1 MKLPIFKLEEYL
13 SEREFN
19 CEIMFSG
26 SDMETYQMHELLN
39 LASPQTKEIW
49 DSLNLSYTHPKGHP
63 ILLEEI
69 NKRYQLPSSFE
80 NICTFNGA
88 EEAIYVALTNI
99 LNKDDH
105 AIVFSPCYQSLKDLP
120 KHLCEVSELPMEFSN
135 GMCSFNLDILPTLI
149 KKNTKIIII
158 NFPHNPTGHII
169 SKNELNFLIEIARKH
184 NLYIFSDE
192 VYRGLEINEADQ
204 LPPVAS
210 IYEKGISL
218 GVLSKSYGLPGLR
231 IGWLTSQDKQ
241 LMTKVSQFKH
251 YLTICNGAPSE
262 ILAIIALQNEAAIY
276 NRNQKIIEK
285 NLKLLRNFFLNRN
298 EIFEWFEPKGGCI
311 AYPKLKLNT
320 SAYDFCEQFSQ
331 KQKVQLLPGD
341 VFDHY
346 ENHFRVG
353 FGRVNMPEA
362 LKRFDIFLNNCNFQR

>member
-1 MKLPIFKLEEYL
+1 MRLPIFKLEEYL

-26 SDMETYQMHELLN
+26 SDMETYHMHELLS
-39 LASPQTKEIW
+39 LASTETLELW
-49 DSLNLSYTHPKGHP
+49 NSLKLSYTHPKGHP
-63 ILLEEI
+63 LLLEEI
-69 NKRYQLPSSFE
+69 NKRYNLSSSVD

-88 EEAIYVALTNI
+88 EEGIFAAFTNI
-99 LNKDDH
+99 LTKDDH

-120 KHLCEVSELPMEFSN
+120 NHLCEVSELPIEFLN
-135 GMCSFNLDILPTLI
+135 GQCSFNLDILPTLI
-149 KKNTKIIII
+149 KKNTKLIII

-169 SKNELNFLIEIARKH
+169 SKNELNHVIDIARKH

-192 VYRGLEINEADQ
+192 VYRGLEINKADQ

-231 IGWLTSQDKQ
+231 IGWLASQDKQ
-241 LMTKVSQFKH
+241 LMTKLSQFKH

-262 ILAIIALQNEAAIY
+262 ILAIIALQNEDIIY
-276 NRNQKIIEK
+276 SRNKKIIEK
-285 NLKLLRNFFLNRN
+285 NLTLLRNFFLNKK

-311 AYPKLKLNT
+311 AYPKLKLNI

-331 KQKVQLLPGD
+331 RQKVQLLPGD
-341 VFDHY
+341 VFDHDK
-346 ENHFRVG
+346 NHFRVG
-353 FGRVNMPEA
+353 FGRLNMPEA
-362 LKRFDIFLNNCNFQR
+362 IKRFENFLINI